1 MMIEER
7 EEKWIISLQLVDA
20 RIEEREGKWIISL
33 QLQLV
38 DARTSK
44 REKKVNHILM
54 IKYVIVANYYMDG
67 SIVSSSL
74 YY

>member
-7 EEKWIISLQLVDA
+7 EE
-20 RIEEREGKWIISL
+20 KWIISL

-44 REKKVNHILM
+44 REKVNHILM

-74 YY
+74 YYSPYL

>member
-44 REKKVNHILM
+44 
-54 IKYVIVANYYMDG
+54 G
-67 SIVSSSL
+67 
-74 YY
+74 